1 MKKNHINHKRG
12 AAIITAVMFFV
23 FIGTIMAM
31 GLSSP
36 VIREYKTSRDFEKSK
51 GAYYLSES
59 GSEDALYRTRNNKT
73 IDSQEIITLGGN
85 IATTTITNEGT
96 GKLIQSIGDI
106 FTNTRRVKSHLTT
119 SSGASFSYGVQAG
132 DGGVFL
138 ANSAS
143 ITGNLYSSGP
153 VCGAGQSLSSCLS
166 GQAGVD
172 NTVSGTV
179 YVATTSANGVINNIT
194 NQVSGTGS
202 MYGNAIY
209 SSFIASTTV
218 TCNSISSSNR
228 VSCTSPFSL
237 GAPSTL
243 PIQRPQI
250 DSWEQAAQAAADAG
264 VSEPLPGAINCGT
277 ESGPPTYI
285 ISDSMNLGPA
295 VIPCDLR
302 IQGAGSGTGPTI
314 TLKGPVWVKG
324 NIRFVNKMTVR
335 VDPTLSGQGQ
345 SMVVIAD
352 KTTDPLNSGTIEI
365 ADNNPTFV
373 GAGLNS
379 WVMLL
384 SENTG
389 ASQGSP
395 NEAIHLRN
403 GAGGDLLL
411 YSRLGDILLEGS
423 ADVNEVT
430 GYKITLRNSANI
442 TYSSGLTNSLFTSGP
457 GGSWVINDWAEG
469 Q

>member
-1 MKKNHINHKRG
+1 MKKHHINTKRG

-51 GAYYLSES
+51 GAYYLSEA
-59 GSEDALYRTRNNKT
+59 GSEDALYRTRNSKT
-73 IDSQEIITLGGN
+73 IDAQEVISLGGN
-85 IATTTITNEGT
+85 TATTTITNEGA

-106 FTNTRRVKSHLTT
+106 LTNTRRVKSRLTT

-138 ANSAS
+138 ANSSS

-153 VCGAGQSLSSCLS
+153 VCGGSQSLGNCL
-166 GQAGVD
+166 AGSANSD

-202 MYGNAIY
+202 MYANIIT

-218 TCNSISSSNR
+218 TCNSIASSNR
-228 VSCTSPFSL
+228 ASCTTPFSMSS
-237 GAPSTL
+237 PSTL

-250 DSWEQAAQAAADAG
+250 DSWEASAQASVDAG
-264 VSEPLPGAINCGT
+264 TSEPLPGAISCGLVNG
-277 ESGPPTYI
+277 SQTYTI
-285 ISDSMNLGPA
+285 NSSMNLGPV
-295 VIPCDLR
+295 VIPCDLL
-302 IQGAGSGTGPTI
+302 IDGAGSGSGPTI
-314 TLKGPVWVKG
+314 TLKGTVWVKG
-324 NIRFVNKMTVR
+324 DIRIKNKMTIR
-335 VDPTLSGQGQ
+335 VDPALSGQGQ
-345 SMVVIAD
+345 SMVIIAD
-352 KTTDPLNSGTIEI
+352 KTTDPLNSGKIEI
-365 ADNNPTFV
+365 VDNAQTFL
-373 GAGLNS
+373 GAGSNS

-389 ASQGSP
+389 ASQGSL
-395 NEAIHLRN
+395 NRAIN
-403 GAGGDLLL
+403 IKNNAAGDLLL
-411 YSRLGDILLEGS
+411 YARLGDILLENS
-423 ADVNEVT
+423 AAVKEVT
-430 GYKITLRNSANI
+430 GYKISLQNSANV

-457 GGSWVINDWAEG
+457 GGSWVINDWVEG